1 MRCYSYI
8 RYFIILHSK
17 IQYLPHSKS
26 QKKALW
32 SMQLI
37 HKLVELKW

>member
-1 MRCYSYI
+1 MRRYSYI

-17 IQYLPHSKS
+17 IQYLSHSKS
-26 QKKALW
+26 RKKALS

-37 HKLVELKW
+37 HKLVGSIR